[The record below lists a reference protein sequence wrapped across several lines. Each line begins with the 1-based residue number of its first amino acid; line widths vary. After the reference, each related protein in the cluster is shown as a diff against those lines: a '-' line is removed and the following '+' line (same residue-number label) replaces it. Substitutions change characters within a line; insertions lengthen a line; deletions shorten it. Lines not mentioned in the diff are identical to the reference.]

1 MVILGLLSCYLLV
14 LNGNPIT
21 PAISNMSNNFK
32 ILETN
37 DHLDLLLGVYQN
49 KTISFRDPTDEKLP
63 RSVRKEVEHV
73 FAAVDDISL
82 FSLDLSTALQT
93 STLIKALSARPY
105 NFLRSLNLA
114 NIGTAL
120 DLTQDVGGVAHFL
133 SANASSVDSIKL
145 NPDVASMA
153 QKRCATKGNVVTISE
168 DLERLKFENGY
179 YDLIVI
185 GDLADLNLPA
195 DKADEYLASLQ
206 ASLSPQGVLVC
217 SALNKNRLSKW
228 FNPQDMTCD
237 TDINFRDLYSK
248 PQDESNFALKE
259 VVLSSLKQTLRGANF
274 AAIDVH
280 ATFSEQGNY
289 NNLFSSDYL
298 SNSLHPVN
306 HFYRTGSLNNP
317 EINEFLLF
325 KNLHENKTRLI
336 DVADHYLILAG
347 ANNQDIR
354 RVYDNDFSHF
364 PGTGRKVQWR
374 TITTRAR
381 SAKMVEKI
389 PAYPQIKSKSKLLK
403 QNLDPQPFQHGH
415 LLIEDWSIAI
425 LNNDGER
432 FKNLVLEY
440 SDWLNELSKSAEFHK
455 IAYDLLPFNIVVKQ
469 KGQERKLCAIDTE
482 WQLNKKFSP
491 DFILFRALFWFA
503 FENSTLLRHYSEHFH
518 CPTIGMFVV
527 SNMNNI
533 NVAEDLHDFVKL
545 EEKIHAKISNKF
557 RKRSVHYS
565 LVQPL
570 FQVPS
575 DDKNALRVSAGWRCK
590 STSTPELINSDT
602 VWTKSSQPVHISVQL
617 GAAKSNQAVLN
628 LSAESSSGAYEFLSL
643 KIVDKDKKTIWSA
656 GSAKKI
662 NAAVNV
668 KRALHRSKH
677 FAVRSVEP
685 PIAFDLNDN
694 ENINKSHTLIVEIGW
709 LTSHYNERMV
719 NANLKSDFIDHDKL
733 SRANKLNEYRADNES
748 KARRID
754 YLVERSNELNKHI
767 EDINRARNDLRRQL
781 NDLHSRLQD
790 QIVRNDELHGFLL
803 MRTGTRAKRVASRAL
818 HRISGG
824 SIGDSGTN
832 TEEII
837 LAEQAVEEAQ
847 TSPKLKGYIGQNHE
861 DYDLWVEQHTLSED
875 DISAAKTE
883 INGMDSTPLFS
894 ILVPIYDTDPEYLI
908 AMIRSVQNQ
917 IYPHWQLCLVD
928 DCSPKS
934 YLRGILEHEAEQ
946 DERISIQLNDVNQGI
961 ALTTNDALAMAKGEY
976 VALLDHDDELSID
989 ALYENAKVIN
999 STPDV
1004 GLIYSDEDKMDMQGN
1019 REEPYFKPDYSPD
1032 LLHTNN
1038 YICHFTVMKKAIAED
1053 IGGFREGLDGSQD
1066 HDLIL
1071 RAAAKAEKVVHIPKI
1086 LYHWRKIPGS
1096 TAVVYDSK
1104 SYAWE
1109 AGRKAVE
1116 GILTDQEQDVRVEL
1130 GSLKGS
1136 YRVFRAIDGEPLISI
1151 IIPFKDKP
1159 ELLDSCLNSI
1169 LNRSTYT
1176 NFEIIGVSNNSEQEL
1191 THERMEHFKNLD
1203 ERIKFVEKNI
1213 PFNFSA
1219 VCNYGVEQAQGEYIV
1234 LLNNDI
1240 EIISPDWLE
1249 RMLEHAQRPHI
1260 GAVGG
1265 KLLYQDGRV
1274 QHAGVVVGMV
1284 GAAGHPHKFFPDEH
1298 IGYHGRLHMVYNV
1311 SAVTGAMMMVRL
1323 DKYKEVGGLDEDNL
1337 AIAYNDID
1345 LCLKLMDKGYNNL
1358 FTPHARATHHESISR
1373 GYEDTDEKMQRL
1385 VSEQSYFL
1393 TKWDD
1398 FLKIGDP
1405 YFNPNLS
1412 LKNEKFS
1419 LKYKDE

>member
-1 MVILGLLSCYLLV
+1 
-14 LNGNPIT
+14 
-21 PAISNMSNNFK
+21 MSNNFK

-37 DHLDLLLGVYQN
+37 DHLDLLTGVYQN
-49 KTISFRDPTDEKLP
+49 KTISFRDPLDDKLP
-63 RSVRKEVEHV
+63 RSLRKEVEQV
-73 FAAVDDISL
+73 FAAVNDTSL
-82 FSLDLSTALQT
+82 FSLDLSHALQT
-93 STLIKALSARPY
+93 TTLVKALSARPY
-105 NFLRSLNLA
+105 NFLRTLNLG
-114 NIGTAL
+114 NIGNAL
-120 DLTQDVGGVAHFL
+120 DLTQDLGGVAHFL
-133 SANASSVDSIKL
+133 SEYASSVDSIKL
-145 NPDVASMA
+145 NPDVAAMA
-153 QKRCATKGNVVTISE
+153 QKRCATKGNIITISE
-168 DLERLKFENGY
+168 DLERLKLEDGY

-185 GDLADLNLPA
+185 GNLGDLKLSSDNL
-195 DKADEYLASLQ
+195 DNYLLSLQ

-217 SALNKNRLSKW
+217 SVLNKSRLSRW
-228 FNPQDMTCD
+228 FNAQDMTCG
-237 TDINFRDLYSK
+237 TDINFRDLYGKPFCSK
-248 PQDESNFALKE
+248 PDMGNSELGITGAQSTADITVKE
-259 VVLSSLKQTLRGANF
+259 VELANIRRSLRSANF

-280 ATFSEQGNY
+280 ATFSSNGNY

-298 SNSLHPVN
+298 SNGLHPIN
-306 HFYRTGSLNNP
+306 HFYRMGSLDNS

-336 DVADHYLILAG
+336 DIADQYLLVAG
-347 ANNQDIR
+347 SNNQDIR

-364 PGTGRKVQWR
+364 PGTGRKVRWR

-381 SAKMVEKI
+381 SAPTVEKI
-389 PAYPQIKSKSKLLK
+389 PAYSPAKHKSKLLA

-415 LLIEDWSIAI
+415 LLIEDWLTAI

-432 FKNLVLEY
+432 FKKLVDEY
-440 SDWLNELSKSAEFHK
+440 SDWLNELSQSEDFQK
-455 IAYDLLPFNIVVKQ
+455 IAYDLLPFNIIVKQ
-469 KGQERKLCAIDTE
+469 KNHDRELCAIDTE
-482 WQLNKKFSP
+482 WQLNKNFSP

-503 FENSTLLRHYSEHFH
+503 FENSTLLKHYAEHHH
-518 CPTIGMFVV
+518 CPTIGMFIV
-527 SNMNNI
+527 SNMSNI
-533 NVAEDLHDFVKL
+533 NITEDLESFVKL
-545 EEKIHAKISNKF
+545 EEKIHAKISNEF

-570 FQVPS
+570 FRVQS
-575 DDKNALRVSAGWRCK
+575 ENKNALSVQAGWSAK
-590 STSTPELINSDT
+590 SKTAAELNSSDT
-602 VWTKSSQPVHISVQL
+602 VWAKSSLPEFISVQL
-617 GAAKSNQAVLN
+617 PPQKAKQTFLN
-628 LSAESSSGAYEFLSL
+628 LKAESSSGAYELSSL
-643 KIVDKDKKTIWSA
+643 KIVDKNKETIWSA
-656 GSAKKI
+656 TTPKKI
-662 NAAVNV
+662 NAAVSI
-668 KRALHRSKH
+668 KRALHRSKY
-677 FAVRSVEP
+677 FALRSAEP
-685 PIAFDLNDN
+685 SITFDLSDV
-694 ENINKSHTLIVEIGW
+694 ENIDESHTLIVEIGW
-709 LTSHYNERMV
+709 LTSHHNERLI
-719 NANLKSDFIDHDKL
+719 NTNLKSDLVDHAML
-733 SRANKLNEYRADNES
+733 TRANKLNEYRADNES
-748 KARRID
+748 KARRIN
-754 YLVERSNELNKHI
+754 YLVDRSNELNKHI
-767 EDINRARNDLRRQL
+767 EDVNRARNDLRRQV
-781 NDLHSRLQD
+781 NDLHTRLQD

-803 MRTGTRAKRVASRAL
+803 MRAGTRAKRVANRAL
-818 HRISGG
+818 HKISGG
-824 SIGDSGTN
+824 SIGANEQALLDQ
-832 TEEII
+832 E
-837 LAEQAVEEAQ
+837 LAEQAAAKAIEEAQ
-847 TSPKLKGYIGQNHE
+847 KTTKPKGYIGQNHE
-861 DYDLWVEQHTLSED
+861 DYDLWVEQYTLSND
-875 DISAAKTE
+875 DIVAAKAE
-883 INGMDSTPLFS
+883 IDAMSYLPLFS
-894 ILVPIYDTDPEYLI
+894 ILVPIYNTDPEYLI

-946 DERISIQLNDVNQGI
+946 DERITIQLNDVNQGI
-961 ALTTNDALAMAKGEY
+961 ALTTNDALAMAKGDY

-999 STPDV
+999 HTPSV
-1004 GLIYSDEDKMDMQGN
+1004 GLIYSDEDKMDMQGK

-1038 YICHFTVMKKAIAED
+1038 YICHFSVIKKTIAVD

-1071 RAAAKAEKVVHIPKI
+1071 RAAVQAERVIHIPKI

-1116 GILTDQEQDVRVEL
+1116 GILSDQEEGVRIEL
-1130 GSLKGS
+1130 GSLKGT
-1136 YRVFRAIDGEPLISI
+1136 YRVFREIKGEPLVSI
-1151 IIPFKDKP
+1151 IVPFKDKP

-1169 LNRSTYT
+1169 LNRSSYT

-1191 THERMEHFKNLD
+1191 TAERMEHFKKLD
-1203 ERIKFVEKNI
+1203 DRIKFVEKNI

-1219 VCNYGVEQAQGEYIV
+1219 ICNFGAEHANGEYIV

-1240 EIISPDWLE
+1240 EIISPDWIE
-1249 RMLEHAQRPHI
+1249 RMLEHAQRPNI

-1265 KLLYQDGRV
+1265 KLLYPDGRV

-1311 SAVTGAMMMVRL
+1311 SAVTGAMMMTRL
-1323 DKYKEVGGLDEDNL
+1323 DKFNEVGGLDEDNL

-1345 LCLKLMDKGYNNL
+1345 LCLKLMDKGYDNL
-1358 FTPHARATHHESISR
+1358 FTPHARATHHESVSR

-1385 VSEQSYFL
+1385 LSEQSHFL

-1398 FLKIGDP
+1398 FLKNGDP
-1405 YFNPNLS
+1405 YYNPNLS

>member
-1 MVILGLLSCYLLV
+1 
-14 LNGNPIT
+14 
-21 PAISNMSNNFK
+21 MSNNFK
-32 ILETN
+32 ILESN
-37 DHLDLLLGVYQN
+37 EHLDLIDGVYRN
-49 KTISFRDPTDEKLP
+49 KKISFRDPTDEKLP
-63 RSVRKEVEHV
+63 RSLRKEVEQV
-73 FAAVDDISL
+73 FASVDDKSL
-82 FSLDLSTALQT
+82 FSLDLSSALKT

-105 NFLRSLNLA
+105 NFLRTLNLN
-114 NIGTAL
+114 NIGSAL
-120 DLTQDVGGVAHFL
+120 DLTQDLGGVAHFL
-133 SANASSVDSIKL
+133 SASASSVDSIKL

-153 QKRCATKGNVVTISE
+153 QKRCATKGNIVTISE
-168 DLERLKFENGY
+168 DLERLILNKGY

-185 GDLADLNLPA
+185 GDLADLNLSA
-195 DKADEYLASLQ
+195 DKIGEYLASLQ

-217 SALNKNRLSKW
+217 SVLNKNRVSKW

-237 TDINFRDLYSK
+237 TDINFRDLYSM
-248 PQDESNFALKE
+248 PQEESSRIIKE
-259 VVLSSLKQTLRGANF
+259 DVLSNLNQTLRGSNF

-280 ATFSEQGNY
+280 ATFSSEGNY
-289 NNLFSSDYL
+289 DNLFSSDYL

-306 HFYRTGSLNNP
+306 HFYRMGSLKHP

-325 KNLHENKTRLI
+325 KNLHENQTRLV
-336 DVADHYLILAG
+336 DVADKYLILAG

-364 PGTGRKVQWR
+364 PGTGRKVEWR

-381 SAKMVEKI
+381 SAEMVEKI
-389 PAYPQIKSKSKLLK
+389 PAYANLKSKSKLLT
-403 QNLDPQPFQHGH
+403 QNLDPRPYQHGH
-415 LLIEDWSIAI
+415 LLIEDWSNAI
-425 LNNDGER
+425 LNNDGAQ
-432 FKNLVLEY
+432 FKKLVLEY
-440 SDWLNELSKSAEFHK
+440 SDWLNELSQSKEFQK

-469 KGQERKLCAIDTE
+469 KDEARELVAIDTE

-503 FENSTLLRHYSEHFH
+503 FENSTLLKHYAEHYH

-527 SNMNNI
+527 SNMSNI
-533 NVAEDLHDFVKL
+533 HVTEDLHDFVKL
-545 EEKIHAKISNKF
+545 EEKIHAKISNEF
-557 RKRSVHYS
+557 RKHSVHYS

-570 FQVPS
+570 FRVQS
-575 DDKNALRVSAGWRCK
+575 EDKNALVVRAGWSSKGKTAKELK
-590 STSTPELINSDT
+590 SSDT
-602 VWTKSSQPVHISVQL
+602 VWTTSSQAELISVSL
-617 GAAKSNQAVLN
+617 DPVKSTNAVLN
-628 LSAESSSGAYEFLSL
+628 LTAESSSGAYELISL
-643 KIVDKDKKTIWSA
+643 KIVDKNEKTIWSA
-656 GSAKKI
+656 ASPKKI
-662 NAAVNV
+662 NAAVSV
-668 KRALHRSKH
+668 KRALHRSEY
-677 FAVRSVEP
+677 FALRSAEP
-685 PIAFDLNDN
+685 PITFDLNDI
-694 ENINKSHTLIVEIGW
+694 ENINNAHTLLVEIGW
-709 LTSHYNERMV
+709 LTSHYEERLV
-719 NANLKSDFIDHDKL
+719 NINLKSHFVDQTML

-748 KARRID
+748 KDRRIN
-754 YLVERSNELNKHI
+754 YLVDRSNELNKHI
-767 EDINRARNDLRRQL
+767 NDINRARDDLRRQL
-781 NDLHSRLQD
+781 NDLHTRLQD

-824 SIGDSGTN
+824 SIGDIGENPDQQSLADQ
-832 TEEII
+832 E
-837 LAEQAVEEAQ
+837 LAEQAIEQ
-847 TSPKLKGYIGQNHE
+847 DNKTPKIKGYIGQNHE
-861 DYDLWVEQHTLSED
+861 DYDLWVQQHTLSEN
-875 DISAAKTE
+875 DIEAAQAE
-883 INGMDSTPLFS
+883 IEAMNATPLFS
-894 ILVPIYDTDPEYLI
+894 ILVPIYNTDPEYLI

-934 YLRGILEHEAEQ
+934 YLRGILEHEASQ

-961 ALTTNDALAMAKGEY
+961 ALTTNDALALAKGDY

-999 STPDV
+999 ESPEV
-1004 GLIYSDEDKMDMQGN
+1004 GLIYSDEDKMDMQGK

-1038 YICHFTVMKKAIAED
+1038 YICHFSVIKKAIAVE

-1116 GILTDQEQDVRVEL
+1116 DILNDQEEGVRVEF

-1136 YRVFRAIDGEPLISI
+1136 YRVHREIKGEPLISI
-1151 IIPFKDKP
+1151 VIPFKDKP

-1169 LNRSTYT
+1169 LNRSSYS
-1176 NFEIIGVSNNSEQEL
+1176 NFEIIGVSNNSEQEQ
-1191 THERMEHFKNLD
+1191 TIERMEHFQKLD
-1203 ERIKFVEKNI
+1203 ERIQFVEKNI

-1219 VCNYGVEQAQGEYIV
+1219 LCNFGAEQAQGDYIV

-1311 SAVTGAMMMVRL
+1311 SAVTGAMMMIKL
-1323 DKYKEVGGLDEDNL
+1323 DKFKEVGGLDEDNL
-1337 AIAYNDID
+1337 AVAYNDID
-1345 LCLKLMDKGYNNL
+1345 LCLKLMDKGYHNL
-1358 FTPHARATHHESISR
+1358 FTPHARATHYESISR

-1385 VSEQSYFL
+1385 VAEQSHFL

-1398 FLKIGDP
+1398 FLKMGDP